1 MQHYTPPT
9 VIESPNAIVVYS
21 QFAHPLL
28 MWVLFALCLYAMYT
42 GWQWRRTRSAAG
54 DTKKALI
61 KGQFKTKH
69 HEIGAIVLALMVL
82 GSIGGITVTY
92 LNNGKL
98 FLGPHLIAGLAMTGL
113 IAISASLTPLMQRG
127 SEWARVSHISINV
140 AIVGLFGWQAV
151 SGIDIV
157 QRILKRISES

>member
-1 MQHYTPPT
+1 MELPTP
-9 VIESPNAIVVYS
+9 VKVYS

-28 MWVLFALCLYAMYT
+28 MWVVLAMCLYAMYT
-42 GWQWRRTRSAAG
+42 GWQWRRTRSATG
-54 DTKKALI
+54 DPKKALLQG
-61 KGQFKTKH
+61 KFNLKH
-69 HEIGAIVLALMVL
+69 HQIGATILALMVV
-82 GSIGGITVTY
+82 GSIGGMVVTY
-92 LNNGKL
+92 VNNGKL
-98 FLGPHLIAGLAMTGL
+98 FVGPHLIAGLAMTGL

-151 SGIDIV
+151 SGIEII